1 MAAMLLEPLST
12 LHVLLLSHSS
22 PPPSLSMSSSSGVS
36 SLLSSSGDPI
46 TYHLRVKCTSPTHHD
61 IDWDVH
67 KRFSEFYSLREAV
80 IKSLTPLVPPSEQQ
94 QHQQSASFGLPPF
107 PPKTFGSNK
116 THETLTLRSDL
127 LETYVQ
133 TLVEITLANLR
144 TCALNAEAKEAWSCV
159 WDVLADFLGCDEDV
173 KNSCDP
179 QSREDGP
186 VITIAEEE
194 SKLNKFNIFAT
205 IFIIASSMTAM
216 STLISENL
224 DFVSAVILG
233 GFGGV
238 GLSVAI
244 L

>member
-1 MAAMLLEPLST
+1 M
-12 LHVLLLSHSS
+12 
-22 PPPSLSMSSSSGVS
+22 
-36 SLLSSSGDPI
+36 
-46 TYHLRVKCTSPTHHD
+46 
-61 IDWDVH
+61 
-67 KRFSEFYSLREAV
+67 
-80 IKSLTPLVPPSEQQ
+80 
-94 QHQQSASFGLPPF
+94 
-107 PPKTFGSNK
+107 
-116 THETLTLRSDL
+116 
-127 LETYVQ
+127 
-133 TLVEITLANLR
+133 EITLANSR

-194 SKLNKFNIFAT
+194 SKLNKFNILAT